1 MPPKGFEN
9 RFLTIYFPT
18 ANEVKDIKDAA
29 GKAGLNHSHFMREMI
44 RKGMEFSQEPDLSPL
59 IESQKDREEV
69 ARLTRE
75 LKDKAAYIEKLET
88 EIFNLKHS
96 LFLQP
101 IPTGVGERSVELVE
115 LLQDGR
121 VWRTDDIMLA
131 LNIDSKNIDALKA
144 LAGQL
149 HALQDLKLL
158 TETSKGWRWTGDD

>member
-18 ANEVKDIKDAA
+18 AEEVNDIKDAA
-29 GKAGLNHSHFMREMI
+29 EKAGLHHAHFMREMI
-44 RKGMEFSQEPDLSPL
+44 RKGMEAQKLPDIDAIHNTTEL
-59 IESQKDREEV
+59 KGEV
-69 ARLTRE
+69 AVLRRE

-101 IPTGVGERSVELVE
+101 IPTGVGRSVELVE
-115 LLQDGR
+115 LLQDRR

-158 TETSKGWRWTGDD
+158 TETSKGWRWVGDD

>member
-18 ANEVKDIKDAA
+18 AKEVKDIKDAA
-29 GKAGLNHSHFMREMI
+29 GKTGMHHAHFMREMI
-44 RKGMEFSQEPDLSPL
+44 RKGMEAQKPPDIDAIHNTAEL
-59 IESQKDREEV
+59 KGEV
-69 ARLTRE
+69 AVLRRE

-88 EIFNLKHS
+88 ELFTLKHN

-101 IPTGVGERSVELVE
+101 TPAGTGQRSVELVE

-131 LNIDSKNIDALKA
+131 MNIDSKNIDALKA

-149 HALQDLKLL
+149 HALQDLKLVV
-158 TETSKGWRWTGDD
+158 ETSKGWRWVGDD

>member
-18 ANEVKDIKDAA
+18 SKEVEDIKDAA
-29 GKAGLNHSHFMREMI
+29 EKAGLQHAHFMREMI
-44 RKGMEFSQEPDLSPL
+44 RNGMEFSQEPDLSPL

-88 EIFNLKHS
+88 DIFNLKHN
-96 LFLQP
+96 LFLQSSP
-101 IPTGVGERSVELVE
+101 VGVGQRSVELVE

-121 VWRTDDIMLA
+121 VWRTDDIMAA

-144 LAGQL
+144 LAGGTRDECGCKSR
-149 HALQDLKLL
+149 ALDAIL
-158 TETSKGWRWTGDD
+158 